1 MLNLG
6 VRAHDI
12 HAENLEE
19 LAEKVHQL
27 GLNHIQFAPSK
38 NFPGITTEQL
48 TPGFARHCRD
58 VFARKGI
65 SISVL
70 GCYINLVA
78 RDRVVREKELQKFYR
93 YLRLREDF
101 GASLV
106 ATETGSVGNGYTKA
120 NFTEETFLLATYF
133 VRQMVV
139 QAETFGTTI
148 AVEAGVNHPVHTIDK
163 LKRLLGAVPSNNI
176 QVILDV
182 ANLMTLDNWRDQGA
196 IIDEAIDKLG
206 ERIVAIH
213 LKDFVIK
220 EDQIEFVSMGKGLLG
235 LERILSF
242 VKRERPWMFLL
253 LEGTREE
260 DLEGAVRWIRDVN
273 ERVK

>member
-12 HAENLEE
+12 HAENIEE

-38 NFPGITTEQL
+38 SFPDITTEQL
-48 TPGFARHCRD
+48 TPGLARHIKD

-78 RDRVVREKELQKFYR
+78 RDREVREKEFQKFYR

-106 ATETGSVGNGYTKA
+106 ATETGSVGNGYTLA

-139 QAETFGTTI
+139 QAERFGSTI
-148 AVEAGVNHPVHTIDK
+148 AVEAGINHPVHTIDK
-163 LKRLLGAVPSNNI
+163 LERLLEAVPSNNI

-182 ANLMTLDNWRDQGA
+182 ANLMTLDNWQNQGP
-196 IIDEAIDKLG
+196 IIDEAKEKLG

-213 LKDFVIK
+213 LKDFIIK
-220 EDQIEFVSMGKGLLG
+220 DNKIEIVSMGKGLLD
-235 LERILSF
+235 LERIVAF
-242 VKRERPWMFLL
+242 VKRERPCMYLL

-260 DLEGAVRWIRDVN
+260 DLVGAVRWIRDVY
-273 ERVK
+273 EKV

>member
-12 HAENLEE
+12 HAENIEE
-19 LAEKVHQL
+19 LVEKVHQL

-38 NFPGITTEQL
+38 SFPDITTEQL
-48 TPGFARHCRD
+48 TPGLARHIKD

-78 RDRVVREKELQKFYR
+78 RDREVREKEFQKFYR

-106 ATETGSVGNGYTKA
+106 ATETGSVGNGYTLA

-139 QAETFGTTI
+139 QAERFGSTI
-148 AVEAGVNHPVHTIDK
+148 AVEAGINHPVHTIDK
-163 LKRLLGAVPSNNI
+163 LERLLEAVPSNNI

-182 ANLMTLDNWRDQGA
+182 ANLMTLDNWQNQGP
-196 IIDEAIDKLG
+196 IIDEAKEKLG

-213 LKDFVIK
+213 LKDFIIK
-220 EDQIEFVSMGKGLLG
+220 DNKIEIVSMGKGLLD
-235 LERILSF
+235 LERIVAF
-242 VKRERPWMFLL
+242 VKRERPCMYLL

-260 DLEGAVRWIRDVN
+260 DLVGAVRWIRDVY
-273 ERVK
+273 EKV

>member
-27 GLNHIQFAPSK
+27 GLNHIQFAPTKS
-38 NFPGITTEQL
+38 FPDMTTEQL
-48 TPGFARHCRD
+48 TPGLARHFKD
-58 VFARKGI
+58 IFARKGI

-78 RDRVVREKELQKFYR
+78 RDRKVREKEFQKFYR

-106 ATETGSVGNGYTKA
+106 ATETGSVGNGYTLA

-139 QAETFGTTI
+139 QAEKFGSMI
-148 AVEAGVNHPVHTIDK
+148 AIEAGINHPVHTIDK
-163 LKRLLGAVPSNNI
+163 LERLLEAVPSNNI

-182 ANLMTLDNWRDQGA
+182 ANLMTLDNWQSQGD
-196 IIDEAIDKLG
+196 IIDEALEKLG

-220 EDQIEFVSMGKGLLG
+220 DDKIEFASMGKGLLD
-235 LERILSF
+235 LERILGF
-242 VKRERPWMFLL
+242 VKKERPWMFLL

-260 DLEGAVRWIRDVN
+260 DLEGAVRCIRDVY
-273 ERVK
+273 EKV

>member
-1 MLNLG
+1 MPNLG

-12 HAENLEE
+12 HAENIEE

-27 GLNHIQFAPSK
+27 GLNHIQFAPIKS
-38 NFPGITTEQL
+38 FPDITTEKL
-48 TPGFARHCRD
+48 TPGLARHCKD

-78 RDRVVREKELQKFYR
+78 RDRVVRERELQKFYR

-106 ATETGSVGNGYTKA
+106 ATETGSVGNGYTNA
-120 NFTEETFLLATYF
+120 NFTEDTFLLATYF

-139 QAETFGTTI
+139 QAERFGTTI
-148 AVEAGVNHPVHTIDK
+148 AIEAGINHPVHTIVK
-163 LKRLLGAVPSNNI
+163 LVRLLEAVPSNNI

-182 ANLMTLDNWRDQGA
+182 ANLMTLDNWQNQGA
-196 IIDEAIDKLG
+196 IIDEAIEKLG

-220 EDQIEFVSMGKGLLG
+220 EDKIEFVSMGKGLLD
-235 LERILSF
+235 LERILAF

-260 DLEGAVRWIRDVN
+260 DLVGAVKCIRGVN
-273 ERVK
+273 EKNK

>member
-19 LAEKVHQL
+19 LAEKVNQH

-38 NFPGITTEQL
+38 SFPDISTEQL

-78 RDRVVREKELQKFYR
+78 RDREVREKEFQKFYR

-106 ATETGSVGNGYTKA
+106 ATETGSVGYGYTIA

-139 QAETFGTTI
+139 QAEKFGTTI
-148 AVEAGVNHPVHTIDK
+148 AIEAGVNHPVHTIDK

-182 ANLMTLDNWRDQGA
+182 ANLMTLDNWQNQGD

-220 EDQIEFVSMGKGLLG
+220 DDKVEFVSMGKGLLD
-235 LERILSF
+235 LERVLSF

-260 DLEGAVRWIRDVN
+260 DLVGAVRWIRDVY
-273 ERVK
+273 EKV